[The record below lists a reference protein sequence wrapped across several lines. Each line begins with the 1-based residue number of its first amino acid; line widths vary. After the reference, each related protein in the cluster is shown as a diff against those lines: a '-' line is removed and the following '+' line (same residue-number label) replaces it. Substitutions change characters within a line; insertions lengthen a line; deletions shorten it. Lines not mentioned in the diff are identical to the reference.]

1 MNSYQ
6 VTPEMVGFSGKRLLL
21 GSLLGGGVYA
31 IIYVIGRFVW
41 HSLFS
46 DPLST
51 VIPTGVIVGFALVFL
66 DAIKFDYKV
75 LVSDDCITVVHTWYR
90 RSIRKDEMKTVTES
104 HGNFL
109 RPGLLGISKYGRFG
123 TWLRGEIVIPKALPE
138 YAAIRDLAMSWKE
151 SAKV

>member
-1 MNSYQ
+1 
-6 VTPEMVGFSGKRLLL
+6 MVGFSGKRLLL

-31 IIYVIGRFVW
+31 IMCVIGRFVW

-66 DAIKFDYKV
+66 DAIKFDYKM
-75 LVSDDCITVVHTWYR
+75 LVSDDCITVVHAWYR

-109 RPGLLGISKYGRFG
+109 RPGLLGI
-123 TWLRGEIVIPKALPE
+123 
-138 YAAIRDLAMSWKE
+138 
-151 SAKV
+151 